1 MKRNRIL
8 VALSALIVFAA
19 LSRQAAAAQYDPPA
33 TYYNSA
39 TGTGTTLKAQLNN
52 IIDGHSTVSYDDL
65 RSVLQITDADPNNP
79 GHMILV
85 YNRESLNVA
94 AINPGSAIPGWDF
107 ADTWNREHTWPQSR
121 GLNGTGAPDGSD
133 LHHLRPSRTTINNDR
148 AETNFGGAFGQAYDE
163 VNDGGVIYWY
173 PGDADAGMIARSQ
186 FYMAVRYD
194 GADSGT
200 VDLELGAGNI
210 PNVSGNSDP
219 PPQLG
224 NLTRMIQW
232 HYVAIADDFER
243 RRHQIVYDD
252 YQGNRNPFIDHP
264 EWVWS
269 VFVDQQNDS
278 QLYVGAAPNI
288 SGGSAVNVDLGPV
301 IVGASVPAAQ
311 NVTLNKNGDDGT
323 YYEIT
328 TSGQATSSVTGKL
341 NAFQV
346 VTSGATPKT
355 RTLTVGLNTTT
366 TTAGMRS
373 GTVTINNMDITT
385 AGGSGKGAND
395 ANDTINVSL
404 PVLDHA
410 NPSFSLLAD
419 QNTLNYDFGTVTMGS
434 NVPLFQ
440 FDIAN
445 LIGTANYT
453 AKLDLDSIG
462 VSGHGAKFPTDMF
475 TFGNGSALAAGA
487 SLSFDAAFDTSAVG
501 SFAATYTLNFSDE
514 NLSGAS
520 SLGSLTLNFT
530 GEVEQAVVNTADFD
544 GDGDVD
550 GRDFLTWQR
559 GFGTGTTLQTGDA
572 NGSETVDELDL
583 LIWQEQYGQQPEELV
598 SFAAVPEPTSAGLVS
613 LCSGLCLLSIRRPP
627 QVVF

>member
-1 MKRNRIL
+1 MKRNRFYLALGALLIL
-8 VALSALIVFAA
+8 VA
-19 LSRQAAAAQYDPPA
+19 LSRQAAAAQYDPPT

-39 TGTGTTLKAQLNN
+39 TGTGATLMTQLRT
-52 IIDGHSTVSYDDL
+52 IISSMTNVSYDNARFSAPYTDPDP
-65 RSVLQITDADPNNP
+65 SVP
-79 GHMILV
+79 GNILLI
-85 YNRESLNVA
+85 YNRDSVDET
-94 AINPGSAIPGWDF
+94 WD
-107 ADTWNREHTWPQSR
+107 TSPLIWNREHIWPQSR
-121 GLNGTGAPDGSD
+121 LGSASD
-133 LHHLRPSRTTINNDR
+133 SDQFNLRPADPTINSTRGND
-148 AETNFGGAFGQAYDE
+148 AFGLDTTTGNHGSVGTNHY
-163 VNDGGVIYWY
+163 Y
-173 PGDADAGMIARSQ
+173 PGDADAGDVARSQ
-186 FYMAVRYD
+186 FYMPTRYSVLSFTD
-194 GADSGT
+194 VTLPSTGGT
-200 VDLELGAGNI
+200 QMGDLSSLIIYHFRDVPDE
-210 PNVSGNSDP
+210 
-219 PPQLG
+219 
-224 NLTRMIQW
+224 
-232 HYVAIADDFER
+232 FER
-243 RRHQIVYDD
+243 RRNHAIYGLAGDGAPAITNPYRQ
-252 YQGNRNPFIDHP
+252 QNRNPYVDHP

-278 QLYVGAAPNI
+278 QLYVGDAPNI
-288 SGGSAVNVDLGPV
+288 NGGSAFNVDLGRV
-301 IVGASVPAAQ
+301 IVGAAVPAAH

-323 YYEIT
+323 YYEVT
-328 TSGQATSSVTGKL
+328 TSGLATSSVTGKL

-346 VTSGATPKT
+346 VTGPPTPKT
-355 RTLTVGLNTTT
+355 RSLTVGLTTTT

-395 ANDTINVSL
+395 GNDTINVSL

-434 NVPLFQ
+434 NVPIFQ

-445 LIGTANYT
+445 LVGTANYT

-462 VSGHGAKFPTDMF
+462 VSGDGARFPTDMF

-487 SLSFDAAFDTSAVG
+487 SLSFDAAIDTSTVG

-514 NLSGAS
+514 NLSGATG
-520 SLGSLTLNFT
+520 LGSLTLNFT

-559 GFGTGTTLQTGDA
+559 GFGTGTTLEAGDA

-583 LIWQEQYGQQPEELV
+583 LIWQDQYGQQPEELA
-598 SFAAVPEPTSAGLVS
+598 SFAAVPEPTSAGLVA
-613 LCSGLCLLSIRRPP
+613 LCSGLCLLGIRRPL
-627 QVVF
+627 QVVL